1 MLSGAPQ
8 RPQHPSKGADHRVVD
23 VLRPRLAVGAAVA
36 CWLLH
41 APAVALAADKYGE
54 DKPLDLPAEAP
65 SRAAEVGGGGSFG
78 RTMIGLAVVVA
89 VIYGVAWVLKQ
100 VKKSKEERSSG
111 FGLSSE
117 AVIALG
123 PNRAVHLIR
132 AGRELVLVGS
142 AEHGV
147 VPIRTY
153 SEDEARS
160 LGLLAP
166 EGAPELPAAAA
177 AGPAPGTPA
186 PPWRAALDALRK
198 RTVR

>member
-1 MLSGAPQ
+1 
-8 RPQHPSKGADHRVVD
+8 VD
-23 VLRPRLAVGAAVA
+23 VLPRLTAGGAAVA

-41 APAVALAADKYGE
+41 APVAALAADKYGE

-65 SRAAEVGGGGSFG
+65 SRAAELGGGGGSFA

-89 VIYGVAWVLKQ
+89 VIYGIAWVLRQ
-100 VKKSKEERSSG
+100 VKQSKEERSSG

-117 AVIALG
+117 AVVPLG
-123 PNRAVHLIR
+123 PNRSVHLIR
-132 AGRELVLVGS
+132 AGRELVLVGA

-147 VPIRTY
+147 VPLRTY
-153 SEDEARS
+153 TEDEARA

-166 EGAPELPAAAA
+166 EDAPALPAA
-177 AGPAPGTPA
+177 PVAPRRRT
-186 PPWRAALDALRK
+186 LVDLLRE

>member
-1 MLSGAPQ
+1 M
-8 RPQHPSKGADHRVVD
+8 
-23 VLRPRLAVGAAVA
+23 VGAAAAA
-36 CWLLH
+36 CGLLA
-41 APAVALAADKYGE
+41 APALAFGQDRYGE
-54 DKPLDLPAEAP
+54 DKPLDLPADTP
-65 SRAAEVGGGGSFG
+65 SRAAEVGGGGSFA

-89 VIYGVAWVLKQ
+89 IIYGLSWVLRQ
-100 VKKSKEERSSG
+100 VKQSREQSTSG

-117 AVIALG
+117 AVVALG
-123 PNRAVHLIR
+123 PNRSVHLIR

-153 SEDEARS
+153 TEEEARR

-166 EGAPELPAAAA
+166 EGAPALPAAP
-177 AGPAPGTPA
+177 GDAPRRRTIVD
-186 PPWRAALDALRK
+186 LLRE